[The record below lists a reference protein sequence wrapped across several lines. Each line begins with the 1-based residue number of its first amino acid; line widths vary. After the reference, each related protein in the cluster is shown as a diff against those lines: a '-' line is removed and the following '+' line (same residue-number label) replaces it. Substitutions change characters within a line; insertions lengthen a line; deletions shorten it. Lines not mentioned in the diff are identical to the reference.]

1 MELYLTRQTVV
12 EPYTVPFQMPPFPK
26 HIFLSLADIAE
37 LPNRTL
43 VDIMAIVVHLDV
55 IHRTMWGPFRKI
67 VVMDARWSLHAIKVW
82 GDLLNKNALR
92 WVLAKENCSIIIG
105 TMFRRFR
112 RQGKR
117 VFLPRIPFKRTQFP
131 LRLSFA
137 MTVNKAQGQTIPHVG
152 VYLPN
157 PVFSHGQLYV
167 ALSRATTR
175 SNVKILA
182 AGEMVLS
189 KNSNETY
196 TKNIV
201 YKEVL
206 TS

>member
-1 MELYLTRQTVV
+1 MILLRNLDPPNGLCNGTRLIIRDFHRNT
-12 EPYTVPFQMPPFPK
+12 
-26 HIFLSLADIAE
+26 IDAE
-37 LPNRTL
+37 
-43 VDIMAIVVHLDV
+43 IVL
-55 IHRTMWGPFRKI
+55 GQ
-67 VVMDARWSLHAIKVW
+67 HA
-82 GDLLNKNALR
+82 
-92 WVLAKENCSIIIG
+92 
-105 TMFRRFR
+105 
-112 RQGKR
+112 GKR
-117 VFLPRIPFKRTQFP
+117 VFLPRIPLCPSDDEIFPFKFKRTQFP

>member
-1 MELYLTRQTVV
+1 MQGREFFY
-12 EPYTVPFQMPPFPK
+12 
-26 HIFLSLADIAE
+26 
-37 LPNRTL
+37 
-43 VDIMAIVVHLDV
+43 
-55 IHRTMWGPFRKI
+55 
-67 VVMDARWSLHAIKVW
+67 HAF
-82 GDLLNKNALR
+82 N
-92 WVLAKENCSIIIG
+92 
-105 TMFRRFR
+105 
-112 RQGKR
+112 
-117 VFLPRIPFKRTQFP
+117 FKRTQFP

-152 VYLPN
+152 VYLLH

-167 ALSRATTR
+167 ALSRATMR

-201 YKEVL
+201 YKEVH